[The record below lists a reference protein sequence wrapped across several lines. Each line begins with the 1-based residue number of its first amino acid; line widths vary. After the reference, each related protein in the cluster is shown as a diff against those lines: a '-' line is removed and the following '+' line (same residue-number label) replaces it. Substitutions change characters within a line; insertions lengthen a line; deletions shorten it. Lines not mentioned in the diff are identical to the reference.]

1 MAETHVISALTAKR
15 AELDGELR
23 QAEKRII
30 QLRADLESLDNTIR
44 VFDPDAVPQKI
55 RPVVKRKPP
64 VHFRHG
70 EFSRVILGILR
81 QSSNPMTAREI
92 AAKIASDYRIDVD
105 SRHAMDRLIAKVR
118 GVLARHLGG
127 SLVSQRIGDAT
138 GWRAA

>member
-30 QLRADLESLDNTIR
+30 QLCADLESLDNTIR
-44 VFDPDAVPQKI
+44 VFDPAAVPQNI
-55 RPVVKRKPP
+55 RPVLKRKPA

-81 QSSNPMTAREI
+81 QSSGPMTPREI
-92 AAKIASDYRIDVD
+92 ATRIVSDHRIDVTT
-105 SRHAMDRLIAKVR
+105 RHAMDRFIAKVR
-118 GVLARHLGG
+118 NTLARHRGG
-127 SLVSQRIGDAT
+127 S
-138 GWRAA
+138 